1 MPEEILDLVNEHDAV
16 IGQLPR
22 AEIYRR
28 KLPNFRV
35 VNAFIRDD
43 QNRVW
48 IPTRSANKT
57 LYPLHLDV
65 SVGGHVAAGEHYDE
79 ALLREAE
86 EEAALELTPQH
97 VTRIAYLTPKDG
109 VSAFMW
115 LYEIRG
121 VTPQLNPNDFV
132 SAQWLSLEALQHK
145 VNTEP
150 VKGDL
155 PRLLEYLT

>member
-1 MPEEILDLVNEHDAV
+1 MPEEILDLVNEHDEV

-28 KLPNFRV
+28 KLSNFRV
-35 VNAFIRDD
+35 VNAFIRDE

-48 IPTRSANKT
+48 IPTRSAHKT

-65 SVGGHVAAGEHYDE
+65 SVGGHVEAGENYDE
-79 ALLREAE
+79 ALLREAQ
-86 EEAALELTPQH
+86 EEAALELTPQQL
-97 VTRIAYLTPKDG
+97 TRLAYLTPKDG

-121 VTPQLNPNDFV
+121 VTPTLNPDDFV
-132 SAQWLSLEALQHK
+132 SAAWLSLETLRQK
-145 VNTEP
+145 VRTEP